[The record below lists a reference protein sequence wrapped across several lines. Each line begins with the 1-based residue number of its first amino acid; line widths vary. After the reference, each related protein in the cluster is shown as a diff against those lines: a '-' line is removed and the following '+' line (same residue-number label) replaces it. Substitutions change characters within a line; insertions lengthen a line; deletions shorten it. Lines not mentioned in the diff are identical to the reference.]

1 MEEDLLSTLNRIGQ
15 ILEKFVIYTVLL
27 LLAVL
32 ISLVF
37 LQVVLR
43 FVFSSGMV
51 WAEELDRYIFVWLM
65 FLGITMGV
73 YQQKHIAITVIADR
87 MGRLSKI
94 LQLVV
99 HLITGLFFAILLW
112 QGYQFMM
119 VSVSGMASVLP
130 INLGVIYSI
139 IPVSSLLAIVFL
151 LVVITNG
158 RKEAEK

>member
-15 ILEKFVIYTVLL
+15 VLEKLVIYTVLL

-87 MGRLSKI
+87 MGRFSKT

-151 LVVITNG
+151 IVVITNG